1 MDDQPRAIITWAL
14 WFGHLR
20 ESLRFLKIRN
30 LAKFFKFQFGNFF
43 FFKDIFLKV
52 IMTKGW

>member
-30 LAKFFKFQFGNFF
+30 LAKFFKFQFGNVFF
-43 FFKDIFLKV
+43 FI
-52 IMTKGW
+52 